1 MRKNGSSKKTTTAL
15 PVVLHSSQ
23 GERPRAALFQAD
35 EAKKAKELAEKN
47 SFAVVEVSSTEIK
60 KVANRLPRGNLSAVG
75 LDIAP
80 ATTLPLYNEL
90 LAAITA
96 TLFIQ
101 GKIEPKMASSWD
113 DIKAGDLV
121 IAQHTRADG
130 WYESIVLNI
139 AGVGDERLFHLRWQD
154 YPRDPHF
161 IRHLKAIALARP
173 APTTKA
179 A

>member
-1 MRKNGSSKKTTTAL
+1 MRKNGSKRSTTTAL
-15 PVVLHSSQ
+15 PVILHVAT
-23 GERPRAALFQAD
+23 GERPRAALFQAED
-35 EAKKAKELAEKN
+35 ARKAKDRAEKH
-47 SFAVVEVSSTEIK
+47 SLVLIEVSSTELR
-60 KVANRLPRGNLSAVG
+60 KVANRLPRGNLSASGV
-75 LDIAP
+75 DIAP
-80 ATTLPLYNEL
+80 TTTLPLYNEL

-130 WYESIVLNI
+130 WYEAVCLLRTN
-139 AGVGDERLFHLRWQD
+139 DMFHLRWQD

-161 IRHLKAIALARP
+161 IRHLKAIALASP
-173 APTTKA
+173 ATTTKA